1 MADYRRCNNIRGHVT
16 PNNFTRV
23 ACRDGTNRRLRL
35 SLLEKKRARNA
46 RNSVGKRRGC
56 LVSVESGFG
65 IFHQMMGW
73 MRRHLDGRYLRSVSR
88 PGYILF
94 WISKGRGMRTKQG
107 LNTWTEKGRARAGCQ
122 RLEGGR
128 I

>member
-1 MADYRRCNNIRGHVT
+1 MADYRRWNNIRGDVDA
-16 PNNFTRV
+16 NKFTRV

-35 SLLEKKRARNA
+35 SLLEKKGARSA
-46 RNSVGKRRGC
+46 RKSVGKRRGC

-65 IFHQMMGW
+65 IFQQMMGW
-73 MRRHLDGRYLRSVSR
+73 MRRHLDGGYVRVGQQTGRWMGTIQHGVNTRSE
-88 PGYILF
+88 
-94 WISKGRGMRTKQG
+94 K
-107 LNTWTEKGRARAGCQ
+107 EKGRARAGCQ